1 MPFEFHP
8 DDITLRRAYSSATV
22 LLYPSRYEGFGLPPL
37 EAMACGCPSVTTDV
51 GAVPE
56 FAIDRRN
63 AMVVR
68 AGDVAAMTDRLD
80 AVLCDSALRTRLSI
94 EGRKTAAA
102 YELAKVAPLFEAALQ
117 RALIR

>member
-1 MPFEFHP
+1 MGRLSSSRASFVTAGSRSFH
-8 DDITLRRAYSSATV
+8 
-22 LLYPSRYEGFGLPPL
+22 
-37 EAMACGCPSVTTDV
+37 DV

-80 AVLCDSALRTRLSI
+80 AVLSDGALRTRLSI